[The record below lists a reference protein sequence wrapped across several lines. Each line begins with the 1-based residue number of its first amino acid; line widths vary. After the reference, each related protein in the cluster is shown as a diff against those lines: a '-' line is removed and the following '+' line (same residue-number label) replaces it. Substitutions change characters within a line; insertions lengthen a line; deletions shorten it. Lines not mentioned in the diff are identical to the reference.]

1 MVEAA
6 ADETDFWGTTA
17 SEIQTGVTVSGNRI
31 TGTLTKQTSGQ
42 IVTDWGQGYFIGL
55 HFTPDSDATVTK
67 VGLAPSQGS
76 GLVAL
81 DPDGLALLKLTDITT
96 QRVKVISSRP
106 GEEKT
111 WFFDLSGLTL
121 AE

>member
-1 MVEAA
+1 MQ
-6 ADETDFWGTTA
+6 
-17 SEIQTGVTVSGNRI
+17 SGVSVSGNKI
-31 TGTLTKQTSGQ
+31 TGTLIKQTSGQ

-55 HFTPDSDATVTK
+55 EFTPDSDATVTK
-67 VGLAPSQGS
+67 VGLTPSAGS

-81 DPDGLALLKLTDITT
+81 DSDNLAMFKLTDISA
-96 QRVKVISSRP
+96 QRLKVVSSRA

-121 AE
+121 SDS

>member
-1 MVEAA
+1 M
-6 ADETDFWGTTA
+6 
-17 SEIQTGVTVSGNRI
+17 QTGVTVSGNTI
-31 TGTLTKQTSGQ
+31 TGTLHKQTSGQ

-55 HFTPDSDATVTK
+55 KFTPDAQATTCK
-67 VGLAPSQGS
+67 VGLSPSAGS

-81 DPDGLALLKLTDITT
+81 DPDNLAMFKLTDI
-96 QRVKVISSRP
+96 QKQKLKVVQLRT

-121 AE
+121 SDS

>member
-1 MVEAA
+1 MQS
-6 ADETDFWGTTA
+6 G
-17 SEIQTGVTVSGNRI
+17 ITVSGSSI
-31 TGTLTKQTSGQ
+31 TGTLIKQTSGQ

-55 HFTPDSDATVTK
+55 KFTPDSDATTTK
-67 VGLAPSQGS
+67 VGLAPSAGS

-81 DPDGLALLKLTDITT
+81 DEDNLAMFKITDINK
-96 QRVKVISSRP
+96 QRLKVVSTRT

-121 AE
+121 S

>member
-1 MVEAA
+1 MQN
-6 ADETDFWGTTA
+6 
-17 SEIQTGVTVSGNRI
+17 SVTVSGNAI
-31 TGTLTKQTSGQ
+31 TGTLYKQTSGQ

-55 HFTPDSDATVTK
+55 KFTPDSDATVTK
-67 VGLAPSQGS
+67 VGLAPSAGS

-81 DPDGLALLKLTDITT
+81 DSDNLAMFKLTDIAN
-96 QRVKVISSRP
+96 QKLKAVSSRT

-121 AE
+121 DD

>member
-1 MVEAA
+1 M
-6 ADETDFWGTTA
+6 
-17 SEIQTGVTVSGNRI
+17 QNGVTVSGNAI
-31 TGTLTKQTSGQ
+31 TGTLYKQTSGQ

-55 HFTPDSDATVTK
+55 KFTPDSDATVTK
-67 VGLAPSQGS
+67 VGLAPSAGS

-81 DPDGLALLKLTDITT
+81 DSDNLAMFKLTDIAN
-96 QRVKVISSRP
+96 QKLKVVSSRT

-121 AE
+121 SE